1 MLKAVRNRVPEW
13 LKMKFSGPL
22 RIIMRKEAVY
32 FFSFLLD
39 GPTTDLE
46 KFLKIKVCL
55 MELRQSLRTLSF

>member
-39 GPTTDLE
+39 GPTTELE
-46 KFLKIKVCL
+46 KFLKSK
-55 MELRQSLRTLSF
+55 SA

>member
-13 LKMKFSGPL
+13 LKIKFSGPL

-39 GPTTDLE
+39 GPTTE
-46 KFLKIKVCL
+46 LKISKN
-55 MELRQSLRTLSF
+55 QSLLDGAQAKLKDT